1 MVGFESARS
10 PVLAIHHSRV
20 SDVGD
25 DDFPRSISGLSL
37 STDEISPP
45 RRNPSFSNDTTYVPM
60 TPLPSNCILSFLDR
74 PREMA
79 TLIAKN
85 AELFRLIQHAL
96 SPDKYAQL
104 QTWWKAPRE
113 VIPDDEWV
121 HRTRSYIAMGPD
133 DDEGGA
139 LWARWAELIGWDPTP
154 SPDDVQ
160 DDEDW
165 SFQPQDSAMH
175 KRWNEVERQRE
186 DSGASWGS
194 SVALGGA
201 GIGLSE
207 IHEEEELEEGEH
219 RLGMGSMSKKS

>member
-1 MVGFESARS
+1 
-10 PVLAIHHSRV
+10 LWK
-20 SDVGD
+20 
-25 DDFPRSISGLSL
+25 
-37 STDEISPP
+37 T
-45 RRNPSFSNDTTYVPM
+45 
-60 TPLPSNCILSFLDR
+60 
-74 PREMA
+74 PRE
-79 TLIAKN
+79 I
-85 AELFRLIQHAL
+85 
-96 SPDKYAQL
+96 
-104 QTWWKAPRE
+104 
-113 VIPDDEWV
+113 IPDDEWV
-121 HRTRSYIAMGPD
+121 HQTRSFIAMGPD

-165 SFQPQDSAMH
+165 CFQPQDSTMH

-186 DSGASWGS
+186 DSASWSS

-201 GIGLSE
+201 GTGLSE